1 MRPALAVLLVSL
13 TALASVFA
21 GTATGSASSAEQTLD
36 IESLVARV
44 DAHYA
49 SVHDFQAAFT
59 QRYERRLLSRVVEE
73 SGRVMVKKPG
83 RMRWEYASPE
93 EKLFVTDGASSY
105 FYLPAEKQVMVSH
118 DPQGAMGLQEGS
130 PFEILA
136 GTARI
141 TDGFSFFSSETLPT
155 RGGVML
161 HAIPMTRHDEF
172 EDVELEVRP
181 DDGLILRVVLIDS
194 QGNRTDF
201 SFDEVRENLDLA
213 DSNFRFTVPS
223 GVEVVVQSEA
233 NGSRP

>member
-1 MRPALAVLLVSL
+1 MRPALTALLVSL
-13 TALASVFA
+13 VAAFPA
-21 GTATGSASSAEQTLD
+21 IPAPATSGQAVD
-36 IESLVARV
+36 IETLVARV
-44 DAHYA
+44 DNHYA
-49 SVHDFQAAFT
+49 SVRDFEANFT

-73 SGRVMVKKPG
+73 SGVVQVKKPG
-83 RMRWEYASPE
+83 RMRWEYTQPE
-93 EKLFVTDGASSY
+93 EKLFVTDGTSSY

-118 DPQGAMGLQEGS
+118 DPKGAMGLQEGS

-141 TDGFSFFSSETLPT
+141 TDGFSFFASETQPT

-181 DDGLILRVVLIDS
+181 EDGLILRVVLLDS

-201 SFDEVRENLDLA
+201 SFDEVRENLDLS

-223 GVEVVVQSEA
+223 GVEVVVQSDDA
-233 NGSRP
+233 ARGDRP